1 MQQVSS
7 TGLRSATA
15 AERRYSITTLHTASA
30 KIEDALV
37 ELIQKKA
44 PQDMHAILA
53 KPDVQLTNQ
62 KDKEAMLPKMLQ
74 MNEHV
79 MEILNMIEA

>member
-1 MQQVSS
+1 
-7 TGLRSATA
+7 
-15 AERRYSITTLHTASA
+15 
-30 KIEDALV
+30 
-37 ELIQKKA
+37 
-44 PQDMHAILA
+44 MHAILA